1 MIRQV
6 LRELVRLVTTGEFDH
21 EGGRSWAALAALA
34 ALAGLVIFI
43 AFRGAGS
50 QLEVKKLRN
59 EMTQL
64 VSMCFHV
71 DANTGFLD
79 PEPLQ
84 KLPAA
89 YDEWEAVIAKLPEL
103 NAAGRLE
110 EAVGALP
117 PRSFEE
123 LPADDLR
130 LMHRAH
136 VVLSLLVQ
144 SYINGPSVPWDK
156 SSPEALAALAANGVT
171 LEEIRVA
178 QQRRQKAGSSAS
190 SRRSELP
197 AVLAKPFALVC
208 GRLGL
213 PELICCS
220 ATFDTWNWKLVRLS
234 FVHRWIESIGHYAT
248 SLFDIQTYIHTYMH
262 ICC

>member
-6 LRELVRLVTTGEFDH
+6 LRELVRLVTTGEFDY
-21 EGGRSWAALAALA
+21 EGGRSWAALGALA
-34 ALAGLVIFI
+34 ALAGLVIFA

-50 QLEVKKLRN
+50 KKEVAKLRD

-64 VSMCFHV
+64 VSICFHV

-89 YDEWEAVIAKLPEL
+89 YDDWEAVVAKLPEL
-103 NAAGRLE
+103 NAAGKLE
-110 EAVGALP
+110 EAVRKLP
-117 PRSFEE
+117 LRSFEE
-123 LPADDLR
+123 LPTDDLR
-130 LMHRAH
+130 LLHRAH

-156 SSPEALAALAANGVT
+156 SSPEALAVLTSNGVT

-178 QQRRQKAGSSAS
+178 QQRRRQAESV
-190 SRRSELP
+190 RRCSELP
-197 AVLAKPFALVC
+197 AVLAKPFALIC

-220 ATFDTWNWKLVRLS
+220 ATFDTWNWKLVR
-234 FVHRWIESIGHYAT
+234 FFRVN
-248 SLFDIQTYIHTYMH
+248 
-262 ICC
+262 